1 MLKRRT
7 KPGLVKPPITV
18 DRLAT
23 LDEIRGAVL
32 ELPDPVKAYK
42 AEVLREIA
50 SDMGGYVRL
59 SPTDIGISLLVEDLI
74 QQGFTWDN

>member
-32 ELPDPVKAYK
+32 KLPDPVEAYR
-42 AEVLREIA
+42 AEALREIA
-50 SDMGGYVRL
+50 SDIGGYVRL
-59 SPTDIGISLLVEDLI
+59 SPTDIGISLLVDDLI
-74 QQGFTWDN
+74 QDELTWDN